1 MHMMNLNHMAPV
13 VHLNIDGKDEWFI
26 FVQENIF
33 RSLMWAL
40 IGIKSE
46 VSASDLMHKNCERR
60 KEVILGE
67 SNTLM
72 TILND
77 IYIFMTI

>member
-1 MHMMNLNHMAPV
+1 MPEQIRHLKVHLMHMMNLNHMAPV

-46 VSASDLMHKNCERR
+46 VSASDLMHRNCVRGGRR
-60 KEVILGE
+60 LFWVRVIHL
-67 SNTLM
+67 
-72 TILND
+72 
-77 IYIFMTI
+77 